1 MRRGMLVAAT
11 IAALIL
17 TATACS
23 ATPQPQASLD
33 LPAKDQAA
41 WVMPL
46 DQFHVAGLEQVVTAA
61 EDVLIAECLAKSGVE
76 WPATHDDIE
85 GQLMWKSSSQTWSNI
100 PLMTKE
106 SAQKWGYGFEP
117 AGGAAAQ
124 AKKQARAKKLNA
136 IADATPGFEALFRPC
151 LTAARKQLPPLS
163 DSLNQLVAYVWDARD
178 AAANEKDVRDA
189 AARWRACLQKA
200 GYSGLPNSPVDAM
213 PTDALRAQ
221 VGIPA
226 FGKQDG
232 GPIAAATPQEIT
244 LALADVACRDSSGW
258 AKAQYAAEWDQE
270 VKILNKNADRIVR
283 DHDADLATLKK
294 DLAVLA
300 AHPDEQ

>member
-1 MRRGMLVAAT
+1 VRRGMPVAAT

-23 ATPQPQASLD
+23 ATPTPQASVD

-61 EDVLIAECLAKSGVE
+61 ENVLIAECLAKSGVE
-76 WPATHDDIE
+76 WPVTHDDVE
-85 GQLMWKSSSQTWSNI
+85 AQLTWKSSSHTWSNI

-106 SAQKWGYGFEP
+106 SAEKWGYGFEP
-117 AGGAAAQ
+117 EGGAAVQ
-124 AKKQARAKKLNA
+124 AKHRAQLKKLNA
-136 IADATPGFEALFRPC
+136 VAAATPGFDALFTPC
-151 LTAARKQLPPLS
+151 LTAARKQLPPS
-163 DSLNQLVAYVWDARD
+163 PENVNQLNWYAADARD

-221 VGIPA
+221 AGIPT
-226 FGKQDG
+226 GDLSDG
-232 GPIAAATPQEIT
+232 GAIAPATPQEIT

-283 DHDADLATLKK
+283 DHESDLATLKK